1 MTEGVSRISISVPPD
16 LLRKFDEALKR
27 LGYEERS
34 KAIQTAM
41 QSFVTESKWLC
52 AKKGRGI
59 GAIVMV
65 YDSTIRQVGDVLT
78 EIQHKYRGIAETTIH
93 MRLRGL
99 PRQFAFQHLFHQ
111 HDATARRI
119 HLLPEL
125 LIGRAH
131 GETEPA
137 MHARLNRARHRPGE
151 RAVLV

>member
-1 MTEGVSRISISVPPD
+1 MSEGVSRISISVPPD

-65 YDSTIRQVGDVLT
+65 YDSTIRQVGDILT
-78 EIQHKYRGIAETTIH
+78 EIQRKYRGIAESAIH
-93 MRLRGL
+93 MHLDEKTCLQIIPVRG
-99 PRQFAFQHLFHQ
+99 
-111 HDATARRI
+111 DTA
-119 HLLPEL
+119 E
-125 LIGRAH
+125 
-131 GETEPA
+131 
-137 MHARLNRARHRPGE
+137 
-151 RAVLV
+151 VKSLVEALMTTGGVKQVKLTIVTP

>member
-1 MTEGVSRISISVPPD
+1 MSEGVSRISVSVPPD

-78 EIQHKYRGIAETTIH
+78 EIQHKYRGIAESTIH
-93 MRLRGL
+93 MHLDEKNCLQIIPVRG
-99 PRQFAFQHLFHQ
+99 
-111 HDATARRI
+111 DTAEVKSLAEALMTTDGVKEVKLTI
-119 HLLPEL
+119 VTP
-125 LIGRAH
+125 
-131 GETEPA
+131 
-137 MHARLNRARHRPGE
+137 
-151 RAVLV
+151 